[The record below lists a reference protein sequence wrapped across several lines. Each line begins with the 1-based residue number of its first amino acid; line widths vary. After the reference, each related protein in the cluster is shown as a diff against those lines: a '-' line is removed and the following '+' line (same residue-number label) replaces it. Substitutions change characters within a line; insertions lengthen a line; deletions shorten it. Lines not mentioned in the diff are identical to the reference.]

1 MNTINIDLFSET
13 VTKPTPA
20 MRKFMS
26 SAEVGDEQLRE
37 DPSVNRLIE
46 MVCYLLG
53 KEEFFGQI
61 VVPTEQVVELVKGKK
76 KTSSRKFYPGYLLI
90 HMVMTDETWHI
101 VQSTDKVTGFLG
113 ERTKPVP
120 ISEEEAQRILD
131 RMEDGKEKP
140 KPKFLFEEG
149 DEVRVIDGPFTNF
162 NGMVE
167 EVKPDKAKLKVL
179 ISIFGRS
186 TPVELDFVQVTKI

>member
-1 MNTINIDLFSET
+1 MELLWYIVHTYSGFE
-13 VTKPTPA
+13 
-20 MRKFMS
+20 
-26 SAEVGDEQLRE
+26 
-37 DPSVNRLIE
+37 NRVKTTLQEKIKS
-46 MVCYLLG
+46 LG
-53 KEEFFGQI
+53 KGEYFGKI

-76 KTSSRKFYPGYLLI
+76 KTSSRKFYPGYLMI
-90 HMVMTDETWHI
+90 QMVLTDETWHI
-101 VQSTDKVTGFLG
+101 VQDTDKVTGFLG
-113 ERTKPVP
+113 GRTKPVP
-120 ISEEEAQRILD
+120 ISEDEAQRILA
-131 RMEDGKEKP
+131 RMENGKEKP

>member
-1 MNTINIDLFSET
+1 VELNWYIVHTYSGFESRVKLALQEKIKS
-13 VTKPTPA
+13 
-20 MRKFMS
+20 
-26 SAEVGDEQLRE
+26 
-37 DPSVNRLIE
+37 
-46 MVCYLLG
+46 LG
-53 KEEFFGQI
+53 KAEFFGQI

-76 KTSSRKFYPGYLLI
+76 KTSSRKFYPGYI
-90 HMVMTDETWHI
+90 MVQMALTDETWHI
-101 VQSTDKVTGFLG
+101 VQDTDKVTGFLG
-113 ERTKPVP
+113 GKMKPVP
-120 ISEEEAQRILD
+120 ISKEEAQRILT
-131 RMEDGKEKP
+131 RMEDGRERP

-149 DEVRVIDGPFTNF
+149 DPFNNF

>member
-1 MNTINIDLFSET
+1 MALQEKIKS
-13 VTKPTPA
+13 
-20 MRKFMS
+20 
-26 SAEVGDEQLRE
+26 
-37 DPSVNRLIE
+37 
-46 MVCYLLG
+46 LG

-61 VVPTEQVVELVKGKK
+61 IVPTEQVVELVKGKK
-76 KTSSRKFYPGYLLI
+76 KTSSRKFYPGYI
-90 HMVMTDETWHI
+90 MVQMALTDETWHI
-101 VQSTDKVTGFLG
+101 VQDTDKVTGFLG
-113 ERTKPVP
+113 GKMKPVP
-120 ISEEEAQRILD
+120 ISEEEAQRILT
-131 RMEDGKEKP
+131 RMEDGRERP

-149 DEVRVIDGPFTNF
+149 DEVRVIDGPFSNF

>member
-1 MNTINIDLFSET
+1 VELNWYIVHTYSGFE
-13 VTKPTPA
+13 
-20 MRKFMS
+20 
-26 SAEVGDEQLRE
+26 
-37 DPSVNRLIE
+37 NRVKLALQEKIKS
-46 MVCYLLG
+46 LG

-61 VVPTEQVVELVKGKK
+61 TVPTEQVVELVKGKK
-76 KTSSRKFYPGYLLI
+76 KTSSRKFYPGYI
-90 HMVMTDETWHI
+90 MVQMALTDETWHI
-101 VQSTDKVTGFLG
+101 VQDTDKVTGFLG
-113 ERTKPVP
+113 GKMKPVP
-120 ISEEEAQRILD
+120 ISEEEAQRILT
-131 RMEDGKEKP
+131 RMEDGRERP

-149 DEVRVIDGPFTNF
+149 DEVRVIDGPFNNF